1 LLLWP
6 LTLLASLTG
15 PESGQQVPV
24 QIQDQQVPVPI
35 QTEQVPVQAE
45 PEPAWSGDL
54 SLVQEY
60 RLRTAGPGPSTPGP
74 LGVPVAA
81 NPRTDQDL
89 HLMLDGLGSGYHDHL
104 QGQISAA
111 LWIDLD
117 GYTPAGQPDLFAQPS
132 DYLNPLFVVY
142 ALSAEWRRSLPFD
155 YLRLGRQASE
165 HGLPITF
172 DGASASLRLWER
184 QLSLFGYAGR
194 TVHFFEVQPSLFES
208 WVACTG
214 ATYRASENLRFE
226 ADTRLE
232 HDTVLSQDAREAVW
246 VYANSYGLTMS
257 TRIEDGWAKLFARG
271 LDRKPSHAGGVLH
284 LGFPSIAAGI
294 DAQVTAQ
301 LRTLGEISE
310 NESPFYTL
318 LGPSL
323 PNFRSRLELWKEIA
337 VSRMTNLS
345 LRAGWRIRQ
354 LLSGVEGPFNRNAGD
369 LYFQAEVNNLGLRG
383 LFATGILEWNYIP
396 WSLTNSAFMTVGGS
410 AGYTARR
417 VKVEAGT
424 YYQRWKINYYRD
436 VEELQD
442 ARTVYGMAS
451 VRPLRWLEVRARYNL
466 EIVDRAI
473 HTVFFSLREDF

>member
-6 LTLLASLTG
+6 LTLLASLAG
-15 PESGQQVPV
+15 PESGQQVPAPN
-24 QIQDQQVPVPI
+24 QGQQP
-35 QTEQVPVQAE
+35 PVQAE
-45 PEPAWSGDL
+45 PERTWFGDL
-54 SLVQEY
+54 SLAQEY
-60 RLRTAGPGPSTPGP
+60 RLRTAGSGPSTTGA
-74 LGVPVAA
+74 LGTPVAA
-81 NPRTDQDL
+81 NPWTDQDL
-89 HLMLDGLGSGYHDHL
+89 RLMLDGQGSGYHDHL
-104 QGQISAA
+104 QGQISAT
-111 LWIDLD
+111 LWADLD
-117 GYTPAGQPDLFAQPS
+117 GHMPSGQPDLFAEPS
-132 DYLNPLFVVY
+132 DYRNPLFVVY
-142 ALSAEWRRSLPFD
+142 GISAEWRHSQPLD

-194 TVHFFEVQPSLFES
+194 TVHFFEVQPNLFES

-214 ATYRASENLRFE
+214 ATYRATENLRFE

-246 VYANSYGLTMS
+246 VYANSYGLSMS
-257 TRIEDGWAKLFARG
+257 TRFEDGGWAKLFARG
-271 LDRKPSHAGGVLH
+271 LNRKPSHAGGVLH

-301 LRTLGEISE
+301 LRTLGEVSE
-310 NESPFYTL
+310 NESPFYSL

-337 VSRMTNLS
+337 LSRMTALS

-410 AGYTARR
+410 AGYATRR

-451 VRPLRWLEVRARYNL
+451 VRPLSWLEARARYNL

-473 HTVFFSLREDF
+473 HTVFFSLRENF

>member
-1 LLLWP
+1 MGKAAAITIIFKVKFQP
-6 LTLLASLTG
+6 C
-15 PESGQQVPV
+15 SGTTS
-24 QIQDQQVPVPI
+24 
-35 QTEQVPVQAE
+35 TE
-45 PEPAWSGDL
+45 
-54 SLVQEY
+54 
-60 RLRTAGPGPSTPGP
+60 
-74 LGVPVAA
+74 
-81 NPRTDQDL
+81 
-89 HLMLDGLGSGYHDHL
+89 
-104 QGQISAA
+104 
-111 LWIDLD
+111 
-117 GYTPAGQPDLFAQPS
+117 PS
-132 DYLNPLFVVY
+132 DYRNPLFVVY
-142 ALSAEWRRSLPFD
+142 ALSAEWRRSLPLD
-155 YLRLGRQASE
+155 YLRLGRQTSE

-172 DGASASLRLWER
+172 DGASLGLRLWEH

-194 TVHFFEVQPSLFES
+194 TVHFFEVQPNLFES

-214 ATYRASENLRFE
+214 ATYRATENLRFE

-246 VYANSYGLTMS
+246 IYANSYGLSMTS
-257 TRIEDGWAKLFARG
+257 RFEDGWARLFARG

-284 LGFPSIAAGI
+284 LGFPSIGAGI

-337 VSRMTNLS
+337 LSRMTALS

-410 AGYTARR
+410 GGYAARR

-424 YYQRWKINYYRD
+424 YYERWKINYYRD

-451 VRPLRWLEVRARYNL
+451 VRPVRWLEARASYNL

>member
-1 LLLWP
+1 
-6 LTLLASLTG
+6 
-15 PESGQQVPV
+15 
-24 QIQDQQVPVPI
+24 
-35 QTEQVPVQAE
+35 
-45 PEPAWSGDL
+45 
-54 SLVQEY
+54 
-60 RLRTAGPGPSTPGP
+60 
-74 LGVPVAA
+74 
-81 NPRTDQDL
+81 
-89 HLMLDGLGSGYHDHL
+89 
-104 QGQISAA
+104 
-111 LWIDLD
+111 
-117 GYTPAGQPDLFAQPS
+117 
-132 DYLNPLFVVY
+132 
-142 ALSAEWRRSLPFD
+142 
-155 YLRLGRQASE
+155 
-165 HGLPITF
+165 
-172 DGASASLRLWER
+172 
-184 QLSLFGYAGR
+184 
-194 TVHFFEVQPSLFES
+194 
-208 WVACTG
+208 
-214 ATYRASENLRFE
+214 
-226 ADTRLE
+226 
-232 HDTVLSQDAREAVW
+232 
-246 VYANSYGLTMS
+246 MS